1 MIQTPE
7 EFIEKKIKEF
17 TKDPFHYQKDKEREG
32 SHKFRRISYRIYKE
46 GERKIIVVSKLIREG
61 FEGKIV
67 FKDIS
72 KLEME
77 FIRSEYWIITTRKKS
92 NKEYWAYGQ
101 YPANVPIHI
110 YNELM
115 KENLSNKQNK

>member
-7 EFIEKKIKEF
+7 EFIERKTKEF
-17 TKDPFHYQKDKEREG
+17 AKNPFHYQKDKEKEG
-32 SHKFRRISYRIYKE
+32 LHKFRRVAYKIYKE
-46 GERKIIVVSKLIREG
+46 GERKIIIVSKLRREG
-61 FEGKIV
+61 FEGKII

-77 FIRSEYWIITTRKKS
+77 FMRAEYWIITTKKKTK
-92 NKEYWAYGQ
+92 KEYWAYGQ
-101 YPANVPIHI
+101 YPANVPTHI

-115 KENLSNKQNK
+115 KENLSK